1 MAVEEEE
8 EKEVSTTEKKYEHLE
23 DLPGVGPAT
32 AQKLRELGFN
42 TVESLATATIK
53 ELEPAG
59 IGEKKAADLIR
70 VARSSISVSFIRAD
84 ELLKQR
90 QCGHGCTW
98 KTNSPPGSKQTP
110 EEVAVPEK
118 DRILGIALAGG
129 DDEGACGVEHPPGP
143 GDQPSSLHRLQS

>member
-8 EKEVSTTEKKYEHLE
+8 EKEASTTEKKYEHLE

-90 QCGHGCTW
+90 QNVARLT
-98 KTNSPPGSKQTP
+98 TGSKAID
-110 EEVAVPEK
+110 E
-118 DRILGIALAGG
+118 ILGGG
-129 DDEGACGVEHPPGP
+129 LETQAITEF
-143 GDQPSSLHRLQS
+143 